1 MYALTTALAY
11 ELVDSSQ
18 RAVNA
23 AKNGDSKLMD
33 LFHKEVDY
41 FYRFMMD
48 NFEDELTVMGAKI
61 ILGTHKL
68 PIKANKLKTWKEFC
82 DRFNTLIPAM

>member
-1 MYALTTALAY
+1 
-11 ELVDSSQ
+11 
-18 RAVNA
+18 
-23 AKNGDSKLMD
+23 
-33 LFHKEVDY
+33 
-41 FYRFMMD
+41 
-48 NFEDELTVMGAKI
+48 MGAKI